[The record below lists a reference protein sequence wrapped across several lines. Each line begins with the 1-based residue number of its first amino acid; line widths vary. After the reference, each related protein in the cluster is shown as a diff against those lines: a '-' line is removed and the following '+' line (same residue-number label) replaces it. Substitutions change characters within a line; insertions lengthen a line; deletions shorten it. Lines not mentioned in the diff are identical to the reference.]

1 MEDEPL
7 YQCLLWLND
16 AWLICTQIKHVCL
29 NTVPLIKATFG
40 LWFIVWTGFY
50 TSGKLNKCNL
60 AEFLSVNTKITLP
73 YSARVFWFIVQC
85 FGSLLTQVTF
95 ENGLFHLQWRKLC
108 WHGLPYSEVFYLCLP
123 TMPQAQHGWR
133 LTDGRHKFP
142 TSKTEHFAACLPQH
156 KGTFMQAKRSA
167 EH

>member
-7 YQCLLWLND
+7 YQCLLWLHD
-16 AWLICTQIKHVCL
+16 ARLICTQIKHVCL
-29 NTVPLIKATFG
+29 NTVPLIKATSG

-60 AEFLSVNTKITLP
+60 AELKCKYKDYTALFSKSLLVRC
-73 YSARVFWFIVQC
+73 AVFWIPAHTSYIWKWDI
-85 FGSLLTQVTF
+85 SLAVKETLLAWVA
-95 ENGLFHLQWRKLC
+95 EL
-108 WHGLPYSEVFYLCLP
+108 FYLCLP

-133 LTDGRHKFP
+133 LTDGRHEFP

-167 EH
+167 GH